1 MNDYP
6 FNPFMDDYSLKENQ
20 HKIAEAICNDYS
32 VLKFGAFG
40 EKYLYA
46 VCDYDVRKYNSLRRR
61 PDFRQFIA
69 DKDKH
74 YRRLMS
80 ILMVKSESSRD
91 SVVDYKTK
99 YPHMWDFIT
108 DRMRRKSE
116 PWIDAQILY
125 DLKKGR

>member
-20 HKIAEAICNDYS
+20 HKIAEAIYNDYS

-69 DKDKH
+69 DKDNH

-80 ILMVKSESSRD
+80 ILMVRSWSLDD
-91 SVVDYKTK
+91 SFVEEKTK
-99 YPHMWDFIT
+99 RPFMWDHIT
-108 DRMRRKSE
+108 DKMRRKNE
-116 PWIDAQILY
+116 YWIDQQILH
-125 DLKKGR
+125 DVKKGS

>member
-1 MNDYP
+1 MSDYP

-20 HKIAEAICNDYS
+20 HKIAEAIYNDYS

-80 ILMVKSESSRD
+80 ILMVKANPQEILSL
-91 SVVDYKTK
+91 
-99 YPHMWDFIT
+99 IT
-108 DRMRRKSE
+108 RPSILICGTLLPTECAERASHGLMRR
-116 PWIDAQILY
+116 Y
-125 DLKKGR
+125 YMM

>member
-1 MNDYP
+1 
-6 FNPFMDDYSLKENQ
+6 MDDYSLKENQ
-20 HKIAEAICNDYS
+20 HKIAEAIYNDYS

-125 DLKKGR
+125 DVKKGR

>member
-20 HKIAEAICNDYS
+20 HKIAEAIYNDYS

-46 VCDYDVRKYNSLRRR
+46 VW
-61 PDFRQFIA
+61 
-69 DKDKH
+69 DKH

-99 YPHMWDFIT
+99 HPHMWDFIT

-116 PWIDAQILY
+116 PWIDAQIVY
-125 DLKKGR
+125 DVKKGR